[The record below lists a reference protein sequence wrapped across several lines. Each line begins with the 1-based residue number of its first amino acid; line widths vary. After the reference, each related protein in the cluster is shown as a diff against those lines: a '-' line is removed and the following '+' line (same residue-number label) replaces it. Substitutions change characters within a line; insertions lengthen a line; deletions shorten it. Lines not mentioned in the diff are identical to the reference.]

1 MKVSLF
7 NRGLPAV
14 YLLHLG
20 LLGDLIQSIPIAPTW
35 RCRMRSNTDV
45 IRGITKINVYH
56 FLLGTP
62 AYLGLHPCQEVAT
75 HVYIYIHIDIY
86 IVCIYIDNNN
96 IYTYILY
103 LIYIW
108 VIFWLYF
115 LGFIRI
121 FFFQKDPKHRFPR
134 GSI

>member
-1 MKVSLF
+1 M
-7 NRGLPAV
+7 

-75 HVYIYIHIDIY
+75 HVYIYIY
-86 IVCIYIDNNN
+86 I
-96 IYTYILY
+96 
-103 LIYIW
+103 
-108 VIFWLYF
+108 
-115 LGFIRI
+115 
-121 FFFQKDPKHRFPR
+121 
-134 GSI
+134 

>member
-45 IRGITKINVYH
+45 IRGITKINV
-56 FLLGTP
+56 FIFCWVRLPTQGCILVRKQLP
-62 AYLGLHPCQEVAT
+62 M
-75 HVYIYIHIDIY
+75 YIYIY
-86 IVCIYIDNNN
+86 IQTYTQYVYIDNNN